1 MRYEYSV
8 YKRRINYQTIY
19 IAESKELVG
28 CTGSGAT
35 YDEAVRDL
43 EKKEK
48 EFLESAKD
56 WGFRYDK

>member
-1 MRYEYSV
+1 MKYEYSV
-8 YKRRINYQTIY
+8 HKRRINYQTFY

-28 CTGSGAT
+28 CTGNGAT
-35 YDEAVRDL
+35 YDEAVKDL

-56 WGFRYDK
+56 WGFKYE